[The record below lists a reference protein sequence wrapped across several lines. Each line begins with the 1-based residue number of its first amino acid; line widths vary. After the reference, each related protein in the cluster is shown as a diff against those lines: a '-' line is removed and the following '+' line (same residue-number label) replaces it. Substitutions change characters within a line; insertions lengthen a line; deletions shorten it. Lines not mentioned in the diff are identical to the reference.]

1 MDLNEISLP
10 YKFGFP
16 LSPSKLSSRSQR
28 RNYKNKTKEIKS
40 TKKTREKTSRT
51 NKKKSFCWLFFTKRL
66 LLPFLL
72 LHESSF
78 LGLQMG
84 INPVH
89 QGGKG
94 LLGLLAMLAG
104 LAGLRACWPAGLLPC
119 LLFLSLI
126 LFLSS
131 TSLLLLPLSFFF
143 FFSIPREA
151 SKQFSFYF
159 IQDSHVSSLKLFG
172 ASIWC
177 NGLKERIIWALWAL
191 VARGPLISF
200 LFILFS
206 P

>member
-1 MDLNEISLP
+1 MFLAAA
-10 YKFGFP
+10 
-16 LSPSKLSSRSQR
+16 
-28 RNYKNKTKEIKS
+28 TKE
-40 TKKTREKTSRT
+40 
-51 NKKKSFCWLFFTKRL
+51 KKK
-66 LLPFLL
+66 
-72 LHESSF
+72 HVY
-78 LGLQMG
+78 LGLKKG
-84 INPVH
+84 AWILYIA
-89 QGGKG
+89 GGKG
-94 LLGLLAMLAG
+94 LLSLLSCWVAELAG

-151 SKQFSFYF
+151 SRRLSFYF

-177 NGLKERIIWALWAL
+177 DGLKERIIWALWAL